1 MARFWRRLGRA
12 LMEAATDGCLAAAK
26 GAAYSALLSIFPVLS
41 TITAI
46 LAQVKAEQFADT
58 LAKILFTVAPPGT
71 EELLEHTLTT
81 QGERPVY
88 LLITAGVVSV
98 FAASGVMLSF
108 IDGFQAAYRT
118 RNTRSFWKNRLIGM
132 GLVMFVA
139 LPLLIISA
147 FVIIAGSAFYLA
159 SSFVA
164 VAMVTLI
171 LYRFGPDRP
180 KDRQKEA
187 VWPGSLIAAFLW
199 MVSTAGF
206 LYYVRNLA
214 NYNVIYGSIA
224 AVIAL
229 LVWLYL
235 LSMSV
240 LIGCEYNAVRER
252 ELNSPEPPLEPIFP
266 SIAP

>member
-1 MARFWRRLGRA
+1 
-12 LMEAATDGCLAAAK
+12 MEAATDGCLAAAK

-58 LAKILFTVAPPGT
+58 LARILFQVAPPGT
-71 EELLEHTLTT
+71 EELLEHTLKT
-81 QGERPVY
+81 QGERPIY
-88 LLITAGVVSV
+88 LLIGAGILSV
-98 FAASGVMLSF
+98 FAASGVMISL
-108 IDGFQAAYRT
+108 IDGFHAAYRT
-118 RNTRSFWKNRLIGM
+118 PNTRNFWRNRLMAM
-132 GLVMFVA
+132 GLVVFVA
-139 LPLLIISA
+139 LPLLAISA
-147 FVIIAGSAFYLA
+147 FVLFTGSTAYLLA
-159 SSFVA
+159 SFVA
-164 VAMVTLI
+164 VAVVTLI

-180 KDRQKEA
+180 PEREKEA
-187 VWPGSLIAAFLW
+187 LWPGSLLASFLW
-199 MVSTAGF
+199 MVVTAAF

-235 LSMSV
+235 LMISV

-252 ELNSPEPPLEPIFP
+252 ELNGGLEK
-266 SIAP
+266 AR